1 MNVTL
6 TSASSE
12 MILDVVPHS
21 KVKVSEAYTTVAISV
36 KFTARQTK
44 HCVRQ
49 DTNKHNVLVSTTV
62 MWRF

>member
-1 MNVTL
+1 MNVTP

-12 MILDVVPHS
+12 MIGDVVPHS
-21 KVKVSEAYTTVAISV
+21 KVKVFEAHTTVAISV
-36 KFTARQTK
+36 KFTAWQIK

-49 DTNKHNVLVSTTV
+49 DTNKHSILLSTTV